1 MNMVREME
9 MRMGHAIATKA
20 MEQVNISDHVHHLTF
35 CHCVFFFS
43 FVCGAVAFQKKQFE
57 TFIHNMER
65 DHPIWF
71 LLVHF
76 HLNYLV
82 TGAYVICRERWWPL
96 YASLLSSS
104 DSSSANTTPGHSCLR
119 HSDLQQPAERNR
131 TTSLQQKEKEKK
143 TACQEN
149 RLDTHHCL
157 KEKE

>member
-1 MNMVREME
+1 MIFALAGLALFIRMKRILPSLLLQEGFMSFMV
-9 MRMGHAIATKA
+9 I
-20 MEQVNISDHVHHLTF
+20 V
-35 CHCVFFFS
+35 S
-43 FVCGAVAFQKKQFE
+43 FMVSCAVAFQKKQFE

-96 YASLLSSS
+96 WGDYASLLSSS

-119 HSDLQQPAERNR
+119 HSDLQQPAEQNR
-131 TTSLQQKEKEKK
+131 TTSLQQKEKK

-149 RLDTHHCL
+149 MLDTH
-157 KEKE
+157 